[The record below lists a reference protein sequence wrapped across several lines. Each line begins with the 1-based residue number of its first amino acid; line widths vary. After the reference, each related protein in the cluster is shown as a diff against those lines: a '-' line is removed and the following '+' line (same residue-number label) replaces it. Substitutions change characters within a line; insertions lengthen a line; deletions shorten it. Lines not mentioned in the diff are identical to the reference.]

1 MNTSGI
7 QPMEYKVLVKPKAV
21 EEKTAGGLIIPE
33 IKREKDE
40 FGRTEGMLVA
50 TSPLAFSFADWPE
63 GARKP
68 AIGDHVFFSR
78 YQADEIT
85 GKDGETYWLMQDQS
99 IAGVFDD

>member
-21 EEKTAGGLIIPE
+21 EERTAGGLYIPDTT
-33 IKREKDE
+33 REKDE
-40 FGRTEGMLVA
+40 FGRTEGTMVA
-50 TSPLAFSFADWPE
+50 VSPLAFSFAEWPE

-68 AIGDHVFFSR
+68 KVGDRVFFSR
-78 YQADEIT
+78 YQATEIK
-85 GKDGETYWLMQDQS
+85 GNDGETYWLMQDQS